1 MTELKTLGSFRARQ
15 AIGCCQAELMALR
28 YMRGAV
34 RAYPGKKVD
43 PSLFAPL
50 VRNIFD
56 EQCVFDLRNRLTHQA
71 EEVAGEAP
79 GEDWEGSRR
88 CGARDAFCDLWCNP
102 MTRDECRRQILEWT
116 DQIISEYEG
125 LSADDPLLG
134 RFAEIEKLMHLT
146 PDERR
151 LLEVLWL
158 LSIEKL
164 EEVVTPYA
172 ISQTTGF
179 LSLYCGLGEQQ
190 IRYLMRDSSR
200 LNRFGCIQR
209 SGRGCCIHAKI
220 RYFLDGLSDEPLAS
234 SFYWRDE
241 NEVLPTAFFG
251 SLATDHLP
259 LLKRLLT
266 GAKGRKLN
274 ILLYG
279 APGTGKTSFARVL
292 AHETGRIA
300 YQVQQRPK
308 DKRGDFCEAK
318 AEIRYAALEIC
329 DEQTESDSS
338 LIIVD
343 EADALLRCNNP
354 GLSELLGGL
363 STTTGDKGL
372 LNDLLD
378 RIETPTVWITNT
390 DAAELDSSNRRRFDY
405 AIRFDPLT
413 REQRL
418 QIWRNAVSRTD
429 FSERLEET
437 DLQRLSDDYPVS
449 AGVIARALE
458 NVKRMDAT
466 KEETVTALRCLL
478 DRQCELSGTPPAS
491 EAALLPTKGYSIE
504 GLNIRSSIPLAK
516 VETAVR
522 RFLDDSTRAAD
533 LDAPRMNILLS
544 GVPGSGKTEF
554 VKHLAASLGRPLL
567 MRRASDLKS
576 KWVGETE
583 RNIAAAFRMA
593 RAKRAILF
601 LDEIDTFLDD
611 REAVGAGHEKSM
623 VNEVLQ
629 QMEAFGGVFV
639 GTTNFSDRLDPA
651 VARRFTFKVELDYL
665 DQDGVRLFW
674 RRYFGTEPGEEV
686 CRRLAR
692 MDRLTPGDFRTVRQE
707 LYYLGGDVDDDDRLE
722 ALASELAAKTKR
734 SRPIGFAA

>member
-1 MTELKTLGSFRARQ
+1 MTELKTLGSFRAKQ
-15 AIGCCQAELMALR
+15 AVGCCQAELMALR
-28 YMRGAV
+28 YMRDAV
-34 RAYPGKKVD
+34 RAYPGKKID
-43 PSLFAPL
+43 PALFAPL

-56 EQCVFDLRNRLTHQA
+56 EQCVFELRNRLTHQA
-71 EEVAGEAP
+71 EVAAGEALS
-79 GEDWEGSRR
+79 EDWEGSRR

-102 MTRDECRRQILEWT
+102 VTRDACRRQILEWT
-116 DQIISEYEG
+116 DQIISEYEV

-151 LLEVLWL
+151 FLEVLWL

-172 ISQTTGF
+172 TSQATGY
-179 LSLYCGLGEQQ
+179 LSLYSGLSEQQ
-190 IRYLMRDSSR
+190 IRYLLRDSSR
-200 LNRFGCIQR
+200 LNRFGCIKR
-209 SGRGCCIHAKI
+209 SNRGCSVHSKI
-220 RYFLDGLSDEPLAS
+220 RYFLDGLNDEPLAS

-279 APGTGKTSFARVL
+279 APGTGKTSFARAL

-308 DKRGDFCEAK
+308 DKSGDFCEAK
-318 AEIRYAALEIC
+318 AEIRYAALEVC
-329 DEQTESDSS
+329 DEQTDSDSS

-354 GLSELLGGL
+354 GLSELLGRAL
-363 STTTGDKGL
+363 TTTGDKGL
-372 LNDLLD
+372 LNDILE
-378 RIETPTVWITNT
+378 RIETPTIWITNT
-390 DAAELDSSNRRRFDY
+390 GAAELDPSNRRRFDY
-405 AIRFDPLT
+405 AIRFEPLT

-418 QIWRNAVSRTD
+418 QIWRNAVSRTGV
-429 FSERLEET
+429 SELLEEA
-437 DLQRLSDDYPVS
+437 DLHRFSDDYPVS
-449 AGVIARALE
+449 AGVIVRALE

-466 KEETVTALRCLL
+466 KDETVTALRGLL
-478 DRQCELSGTPPAS
+478 DRQCELSGTEPAS
-491 EAALLPTKGYSIE
+491 EAALLPAKGYSIE

-522 RFLDDSTRAAD
+522 RFLDESTRAAD
-533 LDAPRMNILLS
+533 PDAPRMNILLS

-611 REAVGAGHEKSM
+611 RESVHAGHEKSM

-629 QMEAFGGVFV
+629 QMESFGGVFV
-639 GTTNFSDRLDPA
+639 GTTNFIDRLDSA

-665 DQDGVRLFW
+665 DQDGVRIFW
-674 RRYFGTEPGEEV
+674 RRYFGTEPEEDV
-686 CRRLAR
+686 WRRLAR

-707 LYYLGGDVDDDDRLE
+707 LYYLGGDVNDDDRLE